1 MQPNDL
7 EASGQRFRQVRD
19 EEYIG
24 GTGEYEAAGHS
35 PAVHVHLDGFEQRRD
50 MLYLVQDDALRQIRN
65 EIDGTGSRTLSCNGV
80 VETEVGVVAVPARP
94 SPARA
99 LAAPG
104 DVARRMG
111 VLGKSCL
118 AALTR
123 TVDQHDRRILQ
134 RLRQPVLDVARVEDG
149 PRHRLI
155 ASFGFG
161 PSKGVVAEVSTMP
174 PGATPVCPARRS
186 APGSMDRSH

>member
-50 MLYLVQDDALRQIRN
+50 MLYLVQDDALRQIGN
-65 EIDGTGSRTLSCNGV
+65 ETDGIGSRTLSCDGV
-80 VETEVGVVAVPARP
+80 VETEVGVVAVLARHPPAQ
-94 SPARA
+94 A
-99 LAAPG
+99 LATPIE
-104 DVARRMG
+104 VVRRTG

-118 AALTR
+118 AALTG
-123 TVDQHDRRILQ
+123 TVDQDDRRIFQ
-134 RLRQPVLDVARVEDG
+134 RLRQPVLDVARVEHVIL
-149 PRHRLI
+149 HRLI
-155 ASFGFG
+155 VTFE
-161 PSKGVVAEVSTMP
+161 GV
-174 PGATPVCPARRS
+174 
-186 APGSMDRSH
+186 